1 MLDPVAELAEDVL
14 GDVGRALGDE
24 VDAHALGADEADDLL
39 DLGGQGLGGVLEE
52 HMGLV
57 EEEDEL
63 GKVHVADLR
72 EGAVQLGQQPEE
84 EGRIELGLE
93 HELVRGQDVHHA
105 LPALALEE
113 VEDVEGRTAEEQVG
127 ALVLEAQEGALDGAD
142 GGRGHIAVLGGE
154 FRRVLAHEIEHGAE
168 VLQVIEQE
176 AVVVGDLEDDVQDA
190 GLRLVQLHQAA
201 QQVRAH
207 VGDGR
212 AHGMALLA
220 IDVEE
225 ADGAALELRVLD
237 AELRQALLDE
247 TGKLARLADAG
258 EVALHVGHEAG
269 HAGLAEGFGQHL
281 QGDGLAG
288 TGGAGDE
295 AVAVRHLSDDGD
307 GAVCGVGY
315 VQPAFFI
322 KHVYLFLRYFQR

>member
-1 MLDPVAELAEDVL
+1 MPTPF
-14 GDVGRALGDE
+14 
-24 VDAHALGADEADDLL
+24 
-39 DLGGQGLGGVLEE
+39 
-52 HMGLV
+52 
-57 EEEDEL
+57 
-63 GKVHVADLR
+63 ADLR

-154 FRRVLAHEIEHGAE
+154 LRRVLAHEIEHGAE
-168 VLQVIEQE
+168 VLQVIEE
-176 AVVVGDLEDDVQDA
+176 KAVVVGDLEDDVQDA

-225 ADGAALELRVLD
+225 ADGAALELRVID

-247 TGKLARLADAG
+247 TGEPARLADAG